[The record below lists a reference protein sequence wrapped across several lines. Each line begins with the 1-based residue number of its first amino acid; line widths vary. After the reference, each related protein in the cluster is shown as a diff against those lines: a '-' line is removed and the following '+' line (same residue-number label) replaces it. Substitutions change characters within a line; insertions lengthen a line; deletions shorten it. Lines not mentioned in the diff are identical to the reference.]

1 MVTWRPVSG
10 DILRLD
16 PALASVNDIENFLAE
31 RRIPGRGAAAGEDG
45 YRLELAVTGRR
56 RRIAVLDDDGAAAPG
71 PTLAE
76 LSLIHI

>member
-45 YRLELAVTGRR
+45 
-56 RRIAVLDDDGAAAPG
+56 
-71 PTLAE
+71 
-76 LSLIHI
+76 